1 MDLATLI
8 PLVVKAIPLV
18 LKASILLTVFTLGLK
33 TSIEDVLSLLRRPS
47 LLLRS
52 LLAMSVVMPLLAVAL
67 DAAFKFH
74 PAVEI
79 ALVAL
84 ALSPVPPVL
93 PKKELKAGG
102 SSSYGFGLLVV
113 AGLFAVVFVPLA
125 LEVVERVFAVPL
137 QLSPGQ
143 VAQII
148 LLTVLAPLGLGLLV
162 KSVAPTLAERIAKPL
177 SSVATVL
184 LLAGALPILFT
195 KWPAIVSLIGNGT
208 LAAIVVFIL
217 VGLTAGHLLGGP
229 DPADRTVLALSTAS
243 RHPGVAL
250 AIASANFPQAKL
262 VLPAVLLYLI
272 TGAIL
277 TIPYLK
283 WRKSKT
289 QVAGPPIP
297 R

>member
-1 MDLATLI
+1 MDLASLI
-8 PLVVKAIPLV
+8 PLVVKV
-18 LKASILLTVFTLGLK
+18 SILLTVFALGLQV
-33 TSIEDVLSLLRRPS
+33 SIEDVLSLLRRPS

-52 LLAMSVVMPLLAVAL
+52 LLAMNVVMPLLAVGLA
-67 DAAFKFH
+67 AAFKFH

-102 SSSYGFGLLVV
+102 SSSYGFGLLVI
-113 AGLFAVVFVPLA
+113 AGLFAIVFVPLA
-125 LEVVERVFAVPL
+125 LEVVGRVFSVPVH
-137 QLSPGQ
+137 LSPGQ

-162 KSVAPTLAERIAKPL
+162 KSVAPTLAERIAKPISL
-177 SSVATVL
+177 VATVL
-184 LLAGALPILFT
+184 LVAGVLPILFT
-195 KWPAIVSLIGNGT
+195 KWPAMASLIGNGT

-217 VGLTAGHLLGGP
+217 VGLATGHLLGGP

-250 AIASANFPQAKL
+250 AIASANFPEQKL

-277 TIPYLK
+277 SIPYSK
-283 WRKSKT
+283 WRRRET

>member
-1 MDLATLI
+1 MDLATLT

>member
-113 AGLFAVVFVPLA
+113 AGLFAIVFVPLA
-125 LEVVERVFAVPL
+125 LEVVERVFSVPL

-162 KSVAPTLAERIAKPL
+162 RTIAPPLAERIAKPL
-177 SSVATVL
+177 SSGATVL

>member
-113 AGLFAVVFVPLA
+113 AGLFAIVFVPLA

>member
-18 LKASILLTVFTLGLK
+18 LNVSILLTVFTLGLQ
-33 TSIEDVLSLLRRPS
+33 TSIDDVLSLLRRPS

-52 LLAMSVVMPLLAVAL
+52 LLAMSVVMPLVALAL
-67 DAAFKFH
+67 DAAFKFR

-102 SSSYGFGLLVV
+102 SSSYGFGLLVI
-113 AGLFAVVFVPLA
+113 AGLFAIVFVPLA
-125 LEVVERVFAVPL
+125 LEVVERVFSVPL

-148 LLTVLAPLGLGLLV
+148 LLTVLAPLGLGVLF
-162 KSVAPTLAERIAKPL
+162 KSVAPTLAERIARPL
-177 SSVATVL
+177 SLVATVL

-195 KWPAIVSLIGNGT
+195 KWPAMISLIGNGT

-250 AIASANFPQAKL
+250 AIVSANFPQAKL

-272 TGAIL
+272 MGAIL

-289 QVAGPPIP
+289 QVLD
-297 R
+297 

>member
-1 MDLATLI
+1 MDLATLT

-18 LKASILLTVFTLGLK
+18 LKASILLTVFTLGLQ

-102 SSSYGFGLLVV
+102 SSSYGFGLLVI
-113 AGLFAVVFVPLA
+113 AGLFAIVFVPLA
-125 LEVVERVFAVPL
+125 LEVVERVFSVPL

-162 KSVAPTLAERIAKPL
+162 RTIAPPLAERIAKPL
-177 SSVATVL
+177 SSGATVL

-208 LAAIVVFIL
+208 LVAIVVFIL

-229 DPADRTVLALSTAS
+229 DPSDRTVLALSTAS